1 MARRITHLLF
11 IQSLARITHRQD
23 LFILVLLSKSEEELQ
38 AAATSAASAVNTQV
52 MTGEQ
57 KERE

>member
-1 MARRITHLLF
+1 MARRTTHLLF
-11 IQSLARITHRQD
+11 IQSLARLTHRQD
-23 LFILVLLSKSEEELQ
+23 FFILVLLSKSEELQ